1 MPIKQTDSHTMLKR
15 VVAPLTVW
23 AVTKALETPR
33 VKKTMSRV
41 DQKFHDKRKKA
52 KRSVARASENAM
64 NNRMWLAAGLAAIV
78 TGIGLMTKATRRS

>member
-1 MPIKQTDSHTMLKR
+1 MSMKKANSHAMLKR

-23 AVTKALETPR
+23 AVTKVLEAPR
-33 VKKTMSRV
+33 VKKAMGRV
-41 DQKFHDKRKKA
+41 DQKFYDQRKKA
-52 KRSVARASENAM
+52 KRSVARASDNAM